1 MFKRLRRL
9 YLLSALA
16 PVALSLCLPA
26 TAYAAATNSPG
37 DATQPLQEVT
47 VNAQRV
53 LDEKTLSHA
62 VSSFVESHAA
72 AGSRIN
78 QIGRWYDDICPM
90 VTGLQPP
97 ARDFVTR
104 EVLAAARAVGAPT
117 RPVGKD
123 CAGNVEIVFTR
134 QPQALLDHVAKSY
147 KVLLGYFPK
156 KEDAAQ
162 ARTFNGPIQAWY
174 ETGTRSE
181 NDHPGSFEHTIPPTA
196 QLDSDLTSIGWQ
208 PSGSAD
214 SKLGKGQR
222 SEFAHVFIIV
232 DSSRVESYSMHS
244 IADYLA
250 MLTLT
255 HVTQLDKCAPLS
267 SITDLLASGCSEPAA
282 TEMTIADR
290 AYLKGL
296 YAAELDKYLNLERG
310 EVHARMMQQIQVK

>member
-1 MFKRLRRL
+1 MFKCLPRHDPLGAIL
-9 YLLSALA
+9 LMLLS
-16 PVALSLCLPA
+16 LSLPA
-26 TAYAAATNSPG
+26 RTYAAATSSSA
-37 DATQPLQEVT
+37 DASQPLQEVT

-72 AGSRIN
+72 AGTRIN
-78 QIGRWYDDICPM
+78 QIGRWYDDICPV

-104 EVLAAARAVGAPT
+104 EVLEVARAVGAPT
-117 RPVGKD
+117 RPAGKQ

-147 KVLLGYFPK
+147 KVVLGYFPR

-181 NDHPGSFEHTIPPTA
+181 NDHPGSFENTIPPTA

-244 IADYLA
+244 VADYLA
-250 MLTLT
+250 MLALT
-255 HVTQLDKCAPLS
+255 RATQLDKCAPLS
-267 SITDLLASGCSEPAA
+267 SITDLLATGCSEPAA
-282 TEMTIADR
+282 TEMTSADR

-310 EVHARMMQQIQVK
+310 DVHERMMQQIQGK